1 MHGLRQM
8 YHRLRK
14 SFRAHS
20 MVFLGDKAQVET
32 RFSPFRGSA
41 NLDATCMVCA
51 EQTIGLENI
60 LEARG

>member
-41 NLDATCMVCA
+41 NLDATKVH
-51 EQTIGLENI
+51 GL
-60 LEARG
+60 R